1 MAWEMYNPN
10 PVRTDGGAGDCAIRA
25 IAKALDISW
34 EEAYTKLVVN
44 GYLMGDIPNSDLV
57 WGSVLRSE
65 GFVRGIVPN
74 TCPDCY
80 TLMEFCDD
88 HPEGI
93 YVVKSENHVATVVNG
108 ILYDSWNSEMKT
120 PIYYWTNEKEE

>member
-1 MAWEMYNPN
+1 MYNPN

-34 EEAYTKLVVN
+34 EEAYTKLVIN

-80 TLMEFCDD
+80 TVMEFCDD